1 MRPSILTAIAAATLA
16 LPAIAAP
23 GGTVSDPRT
32 GDTSQSD
39 RFISG
44 SANQNACFGQA
55 RASYA
60 RELGQDDL
68 DGSNGTAISQ
78 RGGDN
83 PAINAEFSDLY
94 CNLADLDD

>member
-1 MRPSILTAIAAATLA
+1 MKTVSVIAALLIATPALA
-16 LPAIAAP
+16 VPR
-23 GGTVSDPRT
+23 GTVSDPRT

-39 RFISG
+39 RYISG

-68 DGSNGTAISQ
+68 EGSNGTAISQ

-83 PAINAEFSDLY
+83 PEINQEFIDLY
-94 CNLADLDD
+94 CNFEDDGE

>member
-1 MRPSILTAIAAATLA
+1 MKTVCVIAALA
-16 LPAIAAP
+16 LAAPALAAP

-39 RFISG
+39 RFIAG
-44 SANQNACFGQA
+44 NANQNACFGQA

-68 DGSNGTAISQ
+68 DGSNGTVISE

-83 PAINAEFSDLY
+83 PDINAEFIDLY
-94 CNLADLDD
+94 CNFESAGD

>member
-1 MRPSILTAIAAATLA
+1 MKIVCVLAALTLA
-16 LPAIAAP
+16 TPALAGP
-23 GGTVSDPRT
+23 GGTVSGPRT

-39 RFISG
+39 RYISG

-68 DGSNGTAISQ
+68 EGSNGTVISQ
-78 RGGDN
+78 RKGT
-83 PAINAEFSDLY
+83 NAENNAQFIADF
-94 CNLADLDD
+94 CNFEDDE

>member
-1 MRPSILTAIAAATLA
+1 MKFVCVFAAIALATPA
-16 LPAIAAP
+16 LAAP

-39 RFISG
+39 RYISG

-68 DGSNGTAISQ
+68 DGSNGTVISD
-78 RGGDN
+78 RAGDN
-83 PAINAEFSDLY
+83 PDINAEFVDLY
-94 CNLADLDD
+94 CNFEDLED